1 MGMSYLEIHNAAK
14 NVAQKEF
21 DAETLAAKLLQE
33 YWRSMGHKG
42 NVSDLECYPAVLDR
56 VTGSIKGHINSI
68 GEFTQSYITKLDYG
82 MYSTGKYQLVGG
94 AF

>member
-1 MGMSYLEIHNAAK
+1 MGMSYREIHDAAK

-33 YWRSMGHKG
+33 YWWRMGHKG
-42 NVSDLECYPAVLDR
+42 NVSDLECYPTILER
-56 VTGSIKGHINSI
+56 VTGGIKGHIKSI
-68 GEFTQSYITKLDYG
+68 GESAQNYITKLDYG

>member
-1 MGMSYLEIHNAAK
+1 MGMSYREIHDAAK

-33 YWRSMGHKG
+33 YWWRMNHKG
-42 NVSDLECYPAVLDR
+42 QVSDLECYHDILAK
-56 VTGSIKGHINSI
+56 VTGIINGHIKGI
-68 GEFTQSYITKLDYG
+68 GESAQNYITKLDYG
-82 MYSTGKYQLVGG
+82 MYSTGKYQLVGF